1 MDSQFRALIKLLESQ
16 LEESRTATFDVSE
29 QRARNHRMYSLE
41 PLGNEIKGR
50 SKYISPDVQDAVE
63 AKKAIFSET
72 FLSDRDAI
80 RFNGSKVPFEDD
92 AKTAYINN
100 VFRKNNYERLFR
112 DAFHDALVA
121 KRCTVL
127 AQWAAS
133 TSTETIAIE
142 GAAPD
147 QYQLILQESG
157 AINVV
162 EENIVTDPSG
172 LLFGEVT
179 VEKDDSQVE
188 LQLIEPERFFRDPN
202 ATYVEESMYAAIE
215 QDVPR
220 ARLLLDGYDPQ
231 QVDELSPDYRY
242 RNQDEDSARRAHDGT
257 YQKIKAFNRAGV
269 HEIVTVHKTWTWVD
283 EGVLADDPH
292 MLAESV
298 KLYEIHWSCGEVLK
312 WADGSPAMREVDCF
326 PFFEWSEMKISHA
339 ADGTCTAD
347 VMAGVQRTQSIL
359 KRLIIDNQQMR
370 NTTRYEASVG
380 AIKNPRDLL
389 DNTIG
394 GVIWSRQPGSVTP
407 LATPELSPLTMNV
420 VQMLKSDGEERNG
433 MSGLAKGMEM
443 GAVNN
448 QNASDMI
455 AKLTSAGQRRVLM
468 AARDFARTFLVPL
481 SQHIIKLAIQNDK
494 SQDQFEV
501 AGQVVP
507 VIPASWNQDDLDME
521 VNAALTPDEA
531 VRSASQLMMV
541 HQLLMQD
548 QTMAGIYGVTQRHA
562 LFDKVLDDMG
572 MKNTSHLLM
581 SPTSPEFQQMMMQ
594 QQVQAETQQREQ
606 AIQSE
611 LQKSLM
617 AAQTASYEAQAE
629 SMLMQVQT
637 TLADKMYDNQLNT
650 KEHEHNQFVDLEKL
664 EIERAKLEKMNNG

>member
-1 MDSQFRALIKLLESQ
+1 MS
-16 LEESRTATFDVSE
+16 
-29 QRARNHRMYSLE
+29 
-41 PLGNEIKGR
+41 G
-50 SKYISPDVQDAVE
+50 YI
-63 AKKAIFSET
+63 
-72 FLSDRDAI
+72 
-80 RFNGSKVPFEDD
+80 
-92 AKTAYINN
+92 
-100 VFRKNNYERLFR
+100 
-112 DAFHDALVA
+112 VA
-121 KRCTVL
+121 
-127 AQWAAS
+127 
-133 TSTETIAIE
+133 
-142 GAAPD
+142 
-147 QYQLILQESG
+147 
-157 AINVV
+157 
-162 EENIVTDPSG
+162 
-172 LLFGEVT
+172 
-179 VEKDDSQVE
+179 EKDDSHVE

-202 ATYVEESMYAAIE
+202 ASYVEDSMYVAME

-220 ARLLLDGYDPQ
+220 ARLLLDGYDPE
-231 QVDELSPDYRY
+231 QVDGLTPDYRF
-242 RNQDEDSARRAHDGT
+242 RNQDEDSARKAHDGT
-257 YQKIKAFNRAGV
+257 YQKLKAYNRTGV
-269 HEIVTVHKTWTWVD
+269 HEIVTVYRTWTWVD
-283 EGVLADDPH
+283 EGTVVGDPH
-292 MLAESV
+292 MLAEGV
-298 KLYEIHWSCGEVLK
+298 KLMEIHWSCGEVLR
-312 WADGSPAMREVDCF
+312 WADGSPAIREVDCF

-420 VQMLKSDGEERNG
+420 VQMLKADGEERNG

-494 SQDQFEV
+494 TQDQFEIG
-501 AGQVVP
+501 GQVVP
-507 VIPASWNQDDLDME
+507 VVPASWNQDDLDME

-572 MKNTSHLLM
+572 MKNTANLLM
-581 SPTSPEFQQMMMQ
+581 SPTSQEFQQMMMQ
-594 QQVQAETQQREQ
+594 QQVQMEEQQQEQ
-606 AIQSE
+606 RIMSE
-611 LQKSLM
+611 LQKTLLASQ
-617 AAQTASYEAQAE
+617 ASSYEAQAE
-629 SMLMQVQT
+629 SMMMSVQT
-637 TLADKMYDNQLNT
+637 TLTDKMFDNQMDSQ
-650 KEHEHNQFVDLEKL
+650 EHAHNQYVDLEKL
-664 EIERAKLEKMNNG
+664 AIERAKLEKMGNG

>member
-1 MDSQFRALIKLLESQ
+1 MNDEFRQLVKLLESQ
-16 LEESRTATFDVSE
+16 VEEAHVATFDVAE

-41 PLGNEIKGR
+41 PLGNEVKGR

-72 FLSDRDAI
+72 FLSDRDAV
-80 RFNGSKVPFEDD
+80 RFNGSQVPFEDD
-92 AKTAYINN
+92 AKTAYTNN

-121 KRCTVL
+121 KRCVVL
-127 AQWAAS
+127 AEWVAS
-133 TSTETIAIE
+133 TSSETIDIQ
-142 GAAPD
+142 GATPD
-147 QYQLILQESG
+147 QFQLILQEKQ
-157 AINVV
+157 VV
-162 EENIVTDPSG
+162 DVAEENLVYDQNGMMSG
-172 LLFGEVT
+172 YV
-179 VEKDDSQVE
+179 VAEKDDSHVE

-202 ATYVEESMYAAIE
+202 ATYVEDSMYVAIE

-220 ARLLLDGYDPQ
+220 ARLLLDGYDPE
-231 QVDELSPDYRY
+231 QVDGLTPDYRF
-242 RNQDEDSARRAHDGT
+242 RNQDEDSARKAHDGT
-257 YQKIKAFNRAGV
+257 YQKLKAYNRSGV
-269 HEIVTVHKTWTWVD
+269 HEIVTVYRTWTWVD
-283 EGVLADDPH
+283 EGTLADDPH
-292 MLAESV
+292 MLAEGV
-298 KLYEIHWSCGEVLK
+298 KLMEIHWSCGEVLR
-312 WADGSPAMREVDCF
+312 WADGSPAVREVDCF

-370 NTTRYEASVG
+370 NTTRYEAAVG

-394 GVIWSRQPGSVTP
+394 GVIWSRQPGSVMP

-420 VQMLKSDGEERNG
+420 VQMLKADGEERNG

-455 AKLTSAGQRRVLM
+455 AKMTSAGQRRVLM

-494 SQDQFEV
+494 TQEQFEIG
-501 AGQVVP
+501 GQVVP
-507 VIPASWNQDDLDME
+507 VIPSSWNQDDLDME

-548 QTMAGIYGVTQRHA
+548 QTMAGIYGVPQRHA

-572 MKNTSHLLM
+572 MKNTAHLLM
-581 SPTSPEFQQMMMQ
+581 SPSSQEFQQMMMQ
-594 QQVQAETQQREQ
+594 QQVQMEEQQNEQ
-606 AIQSE
+606 RVMAE
-611 LQKSLM
+611 LQKNLLASQ
-617 AAQTASYEAQAE
+617 ASSYEAQAE
-629 SMLMQVQT
+629 SMMMSVQT
-637 TLADKMYDNQLNT
+637 TLTDKMFDNQMDSQ
-650 KEHEHNQFVDLEKL
+650 EHAHKQYVDLEKL
-664 EIERAKLEKMNNG
+664 AIERAKLEKMSNG